1 MASADNPILNSP
13 YEEPTRHYATD
24 AQGNLN
30 YRDVRPGRRV
40 FTADVPQVPIGQ
52 SDQGSI
58 FDLNDFPSQCGEHL
72 INTLR
77 DELRSWRQAGYR
89 GVSSRVTRDLLQ
101 YWFANPERAAHQK
114 LFFAQQEAVE
124 AAIWLNEVAEKSNT
138 GTHVQN
144 QLRQRQA
151 TASDDPANHLPR
163 IAFKMATGSGKTVV
177 MACLILYHYFNR
189 REYRNDTRYVDYFLV
204 LAPGITIRDRLNVLL
219 PDGQSQQP
227 SAAADYYRQRHLV
240 PPAYQHALGELAHR
254 LVITNYHEFLPRVLG
269 GNKRTPFDGK
279 LGDDGR
285 KVESREDE
293 SQMLRRVLGG
303 FKAGRRLLVINDEAH
318 HCYLPRARGRDT
330 ELDNSATENERAAVW
345 FSGLRACAR
354 RFQVRAVHD
363 LSATPFYLSGSGF
376 PAYSLFPWVVSDF
389 GLIEAIEA
397 GLVKIPFLPIDDSSQ
412 AIEEPVL
419 KNLYE
424 NCKAELPRKGQ
435 RTQRREANE
444 EDVGEAAPNL
454 PALVRQ
460 ALDQFYAHYD
470 EYERGLRRRG
480 ELKADLFTAPPVFIV
495 VCGNTAVSREVFKEI
510 AGYERVDESGQ
521 RHAVPGRFPLFSN
534 FDRDTARP
542 LARPPTL
549 LIDSDALEH
558 SGQIDEGFKKVFAP
572 EIERF
577 KRQYRLR
584 HPERWV
590 EELSDAQ
597 LLREVVNTVGKAD
610 TLGAHV
616 RCVVSVAML
625 SEGWDAN
632 TVTHVMGLRAFGSQ
646 LLCEQVAGRALRRRH
661 YFTDPKTGKFPPEY
675 AHIIGIPF
683 KLFQAGRSSHVDPP
697 QYATLR
703 ALRERASLEI
713 RFPNLIGYRLQTDS
727 DRLAADFSRTPDYRL
742 DTTRLPLETT
752 LGTAVSED
760 RQTMR
765 LRLDELREQTVIYKL
780 TRDYLRRI
788 HGDEAQ
794 RADLRLFQQVRQIVE
809 RWYEEKLMVVGEDD
823 PIYKRLVIYEDPQ
836 PVVESINRGI
846 VAQAAEHERVL
857 PILNHY
863 NPQGSTRLV
872 FGRTSRKTWP
882 TKKSHVNLVVADT
895 DTWEQIAAKTL
906 EKLPAVESYVKNAF
920 LDFRIPYISGGKERS
935 YLPDYLIRLR
945 TSKLRTGNLI
955 LEISGFN
962 QDKELKRW
970 AVRERWLP
978 AVNNARSQL
987 GLPPW
992 YFAEITDIADIKP
1005 ALTLAIRRIVEEI
1018 DAAPDTLGEALRLL
1032 ASLPDDFYLDGRED
1046 PPLFEQ
1052 REPFE

>member
-58 FDLNDFPSQCGEHL
+58 FDLNDFPSQYGEHL

-77 DELRSWRQAGYR
+77 DALRSWRQAGYR

-389 GLIEAIEA
+389 GLTEAIEA

-584 HPERWV
+584 HPERGV

-597 LLREVVNTVGKAD
+597 LLREVVNTVGKVD

-727 DRLAADFSRTPDYRL
+727 DRLAADFSGTPDYRL

-765 LRLDELREQTVIYKL
+765 LRLDQLREQTVIYKL

-809 RWYEEKLMVVGEDD
+809 RWYEEKHGRRRGRPDLQAPGDLRRPAAGGREHQ
-823 PIYKRLVIYEDPQ
+823 PRHRCPGRGTRARAADPQ
-836 PVVESINRGI
+836 PLQSAGQHAARLRPHQPQDLADEEEPRQSGRRRHRHLGADRREDAGKAAGGRELRQERLPRLPHSLHQRRQG
-846 VAQAAEHERVL
+846 AQ
-857 PILNHY
+857 
-863 NPQGSTRLV
+863 
-872 FGRTSRKTWP
+872 
-882 TKKSHVNLVVADT
+882 
-895 DTWEQIAAKTL
+895 
-906 EKLPAVESYVKNAF
+906 LPA
-920 LDFRIPYISGGKERS
+920 R
-935 YLPDYLIRLR
+935 LPDPPADVEAAHGQPDPRDQRLQPGQG
-945 TSKLRTGNLI
+945 T
-955 LEISGFN
+955 
-962 QDKELKRW
+962 Q
-970 AVRERWLP
+970 A
-978 AVNNARSQL
+978 L
-987 GLPPW
+987 GG
-992 YFAEITDIADIKP
+992 TR
-1005 ALTLAIRRIVEEI
+1005 TLAAGRQQRAQPARAAAVVLCRDHGHRGHQAGVDPGHPAHRRG
-1018 DAAPDTLGEALRLL
+1018 DRCRPGYARRSPAAAGQPAR
-1032 ASLPDDFYLDGRED
+1032 
-1046 PPLFEQ
+1046 
-1052 REPFE
+1052 